1 MKRREHWDRG
11 VSEFVTRI
19 TRRASDAGVRGYFM
33 PEDDKS
39 VLYIYET
46 ELK

>member
-1 MKRREHWDRG
+1 ME
-11 VSEFVTRI
+11 VSET
-19 TRRASDAGVRGYFM
+19 GLRGYSM